1 MHNKR
6 IFTIPIVIGLL
17 AVLATTAFAATRNHP
32 ASPTVVGTW
41 KMTIAKTATSPE
53 TNETMQTFFAD
64 GNYLET
70 NNNIKAGSTG
80 QGVWIGSSNNYFYTF
95 QVFTSDEVAF
105 VRYSLNN
112 GDWKYLDA
120 AGRGFF
126 QGGAIQCGWECPSW
140 CDGSTAAGQSDGH
153 RVFLGY

>member
-6 IFTIPIVIGLL
+6 IFTVLIVIGLL
-17 AVLATTAFAATRNHP
+17 VVLTTTAFATTRSHS

-70 NNNIKAGSTG
+70 NNNSQLARRGKASGSALTTPIYYVPG
-80 QGVWIGSSNNYFYTF
+80 
-95 QVFTSDEVAF
+95 
-105 VRYSLNN
+105 LH
-112 GDWKYLDA
+112 L
-120 AGRGFF
+120 
-126 QGGAIQCGWECPSW
+126 
-140 CDGSTAAGQSDGH
+140 
-153 RVFLGY
+153 